1 MKGGGLGL
9 EIDRLAN
16 HPIYRQIVD
25 AIIEKIEAG
34 RLPPGTRLPTVR
46 DLSHELSVA
55 RVTVHKAY
63 GDLQDRGYT
72 DSTVGR
78 GTFVLTP
85 PESGKVDAAEL
96 FAVPATP
103 EMFLSSAPWV
113 TRSRRTL
120 SMEIAEPDPAFYPA
134 QEFTRIL
141 HSLARDAT
149 SLFGYSCPRGEP
161 ALRYQIAAL
170 LGERGID
177 AGPEDLLI
185 TSGSTQGLSLLIH
198 ALTQPGDKV
207 LVEEPAYFGLLA
219 LLHTRNIQPVTVPVD
234 DDGPDIEALRRIMVR
249 DRPRFFYTMSRFQN
263 PKGISMSRRRRD
275 EVLELAERFG
285 LLLIEDDIFHPLA
298 YDGEHPPPLK
308 TDDRNDLV
316 VYLDSFSK
324 TLLPGLRVGY
334 LLAPPP
340 LRDRLAMLL
349 QVDTMGN
356 PPLLQ
361 HALAEYLRRGQYAEH
376 LRRVIP
382 QYRERRDATL
392 DALQRSLPGGTT
404 WTKPRGGYCCW
415 VTLPAGGMFD
425 DLRRAALQQ
434 GVAYTPGE
442 VFLTR
447 PDDRTHLRLCFG
459 GVKPRAIREA
469 IDTIGKLVCERM
481 ECRPA
486 PSRSGLA
493 KAAPLV

>member
-1 MKGGGLGL
+1 MKGGLGL
-9 EIDRLAN
+9 EIDRRSES
-16 HPIYRQIVD
+16 PVYRQIVE
-25 AIIEKIEAG
+25 AIIERIEAG

-85 PESGKVDAAEL
+85 PESGEVDATEL
-96 FAVPATP
+96 SAAVATP

-134 QEFTRIL
+134 QDFTRII

-149 SLFGYSCPRGEP
+149 SLFGYGSPRGEP

-177 AGPEDLLI
+177 ASPEDLVI
-185 TSGSTQGLSLLIH
+185 TSGSTQGLSLLIQ

-219 LLHTRNIQPVTVPVD
+219 LLHTRNIQPLAVPVD
-234 DDGPDIEALRRIMVR
+234 ENGPDLETLRQIMVR

-263 PKGISMSRRRRD
+263 PKGISMSPRRRD

-285 LLLIEDDIFHPLA
+285 LMLIEDDIFHPLA
-298 YDGEHPPPLK
+298 YDGEHPRPLK

-334 LLAPPP
+334 LLAPAA
-340 LRDRLAMLL
+340 LRARLAMLL

-356 PPLLQ
+356 PPILQ

-392 DALQRSLPGGTT
+392 DALQRSMPRDAV

-442 VFLTR
+442 VFLAR

-459 GVKPRAIREA
+459 GVRPRAIRDA
-469 IDTIGKLVCERM
+469 IETIGRLVCERM
-481 ECRPA
+481 DCRPA
-486 PSRSGLA
+486 PLRSGLA

>member
-1 MKGGGLGL
+1 MKAGLGL
-9 EIDRLAN
+9 EIDRRADT
-16 HPIYRQIVD
+16 PVYRQIID

-78 GTFVLTP
+78 GTFVLSP
-85 PESGKVDAAEL
+85 PDSGSVDPAEL
-96 FAVPATP
+96 FAAPATP
-103 EMFLSSAPWV
+103 ETFLSSAPWV
-113 TRSRRTL
+113 SRSRRTL
-120 SMEIAEPDPAFYPA
+120 PMEIAEPDPAFYPA
-134 QEFTRIL
+134 QEFTRIIQ
-141 HSLARDAT
+141 SLARDA
-149 SLFGYSCPRGEP
+149 SALFGYSCPRGEP

-185 TSGSTQGLSLLIH
+185 TSGSTQGLSILIH

-219 LLHTRNIQPVTVPVD
+219 LLHTRNIQPVAVPVD
-234 DDGPDIEALRRIMVR
+234 EDGPDMDALRRILIR
-249 DRPRFFYTMSRFQN
+249 DRPRFFYTMPRFQN
-263 PKGISMSRRRRD
+263 PKGISMTPGRRD
-275 EVLELAERFG
+275 AVLELAERFG
-285 LLLIEDDIFHPLA
+285 LMLIEDDIFHPLA
-298 YDGEHPPPLK
+298 YDGEQPAPLK
-308 TDDRNDLV
+308 VDDRNDLV

-334 LLAPPP
+334 LLAPQP

-376 LRRVIP
+376 LRHVIP
-382 QYRERRDATL
+382 QYRERRDAIL
-392 DALQRSLPGGTT
+392 DALQRAMPGGTT
-404 WTKPRGGYCCW
+404 WTRPRGGYCCW
-415 VTLPAGGMFD
+415 VTLPEGGMFD
-425 DLRRAALQQ
+425 DLPRAALQQ

-442 VFLTR
+442 VFLSR

-469 IDTIGKLVCERM
+469 VDTIGRLVCERM
-481 ECRPA
+481 ECRTPA
-486 PSRSGLA
+486 TPRGLT

>member
-1 MKGGGLGL
+1 MKGGLGL
-9 EIDRLAN
+9 EIDR
-16 HPIYRQIVD
+16 PGEMPVYRQI
-25 AIIEKIEAG
+25 AEGIIEKIEAG

-63 GDLQDRGYT
+63 GDLQDRGYA

-85 PESGKVDAAEL
+85 PEAGIVDPEEL
-96 FAVPATP
+96 FATPATP
-103 EMFLSSAPWV
+103 EMFLTTAPWV

-134 QEFTRIL
+134 HEFTRIIQ
-141 HSLARDAT
+141 SLSRDAA

-170 LGERGID
+170 LAERGID
-177 AGPEDLLI
+177 AGPQDLLI

-207 LVEEPAYFGLLA
+207 LVEEPTYFGILA

-234 DDGPDIEALRRIMVR
+234 EDGPDIDALRRIMIR

-263 PKGISMSRRRRD
+263 PKGISMSPRRRT
-275 EVLELAERFG
+275 EVLELADRFG
-285 LLLIEDDIFHPLA
+285 LMLIEDDIFHPLA

-334 LLAPPP
+334 LLAPAP

-361 HALAEYLRRGQYAEH
+361 HALAEYLRRGLYAEH

-382 QYRERRDATL
+382 QYRERRNAML
-392 DALQRSLPGGTT
+392 DALQRSMPREAT
-404 WTKPRGGYCCW
+404 WTRPRGGYCCW
-415 VTLPAGGMFD
+415 VTLPQEGAFG
-425 DLRRAALQQ
+425 DLPRAALQQ

-459 GVKPRAIREA
+459 GVKPRAIRDA
-469 IDTIGKLVCERM
+469 VDTIGKLVRERM
-481 ECRPA
+481 AGRPA
-486 PSRSGLA
+486 ARREMA

>member
-1 MKGGGLGL
+1 MKGTLGL
-9 EIDRLAN
+9 TIDRQREV
-16 HPIYRQIVD
+16 PVYRQIVE
-25 AIIEKIEAG
+25 AIIEKIDEG

-46 DLSHELSVA
+46 DLSHDLSVA

-85 PESGKVDAAEL
+85 PDSGSVDFADQFAA
-96 FAVPATP
+96 PATP
-103 EMFLSSAPWV
+103 EMFLTAAPWV

-120 SMEIAEPDPAFYPA
+120 SMEIAEPDTAFYPA
-134 QEFTRIL
+134 QEFTRII
-141 HSLARDAT
+141 HSLSRDAA
-149 SLFGYSCPRGEP
+149 SLFGYSSPRGEA

-185 TSGSTQGLSLLIH
+185 TSGSTQGLSILIH

-219 LLHTRNIQPVTVPVD
+219 LLHTRNIQPVTVPLD
-234 DDGPDIEALRRIMVR
+234 EDGPDIDALRRIMISE
-249 DRPRFFYTMSRFQN
+249 RPRFFYTMSRFQN
-263 PKGISMSRRRRD
+263 PKGISMSPRRRD

-285 LLLIEDDIFHPLA
+285 LMLIEDDIFHPLA
-298 YDGEHPPPLK
+298 YDGRHPSPLK
-308 TDDRNDLV
+308 KDDRNDLV

-324 TLLPGLRVGY
+324 TLLPGLRIGY

-361 HALAEYLRRGQYAEH
+361 HALAEYLRRGQYTEH
-376 LRRVIP
+376 LRRVVP

-392 DALQRSLPGGTT
+392 DALQRSMPPGTT

-415 VTLPAGGMFD
+415 VTLPEGGTFD
-425 DLRRAALQQ
+425 DLSRAALQQ

-447 PDDRTHLRLCFG
+447 PDDRTHLRICFG
-459 GVKPRAIREA
+459 GVKPRAIRDA
-469 IDTIGKLVCERM
+469 IDTIGKLVAERL
-481 ECRPA
+481 ERRPA
-486 PSRSGLA
+486 AARHGMA